1 MSTEINMGE
10 KPKRLHIGL
19 TGSILI
25 ALGLGLL
32 CGVIFHYLVPAGTVR
47 DDVFVNGIFYVVG
60 QGFIRL
66 MQMLVVPLV
75 FCSIVC
81 GASSIGDTKTLGTIG
96 LKTLVF
102 YLCTTALAVTV
113 ALSIGNL
120 INPGRGPLVDEKALV
135 QALKDGTIHGAGL
148 DVFEFGDYP
157 SPELLEME
165 NVVLTPHIGT
175 QTLETRI
182 IMARTVCNNVI
193 GFLEGDRP
201 VSRVLR
207 P

>member
-1 MSTEINMGE
+1 MRNRSHEE
-10 KPKRLHIGL
+10 HQK
-19 TGSILI
+19 
-25 ALGLGLL
+25 
-32 CGVIFHYLVPAGTVR
+32 
-47 DDVFVNGIFYVVG
+47 VVD
-60 QGFIRL
+60 QL
-66 MQMLVVPLV
+66 
-75 FCSIVC
+75 
-81 GASSIGDTKTLGTIG
+81 
-96 LKTLVF
+96 
-102 YLCTTALAVTV
+102 
-113 ALSIGNL
+113 
-120 INPGRGPLVDEKALV
+120 
-135 QALKDGTIHGAGL
+135 QAAGL
-148 DVFEFGDYP
+148 ENVFEFGDYP